1 MTQSIEPKQA
11 GSARP
16 GRRTPAVG
24 PDRAGAPRALAAWLR
39 GRWGLVAA
47 LAVVLFLLV
56 ATVAPG
62 VLATHDAYALNLGQ
76 ALQAP
81 SPSHLFG
88 TDEQGRDLYS
98 RVVHGT
104 GQSLAIGLGAA
115 GLSILF
121 AVLLGTAAA
130 LGPRW
135 LAAVASR
142 LIEIQ
147 FAFPTLLL
155 ALLVVA
161 VTGPSAV
168 AQVVAVAI
176 GSAPGYAR
184 MVRAQ
189 VLQAAGSGYVE
200 AALTLGH
207 SRWSILRRHV
217 LPNAVRPLVAIIAMS
232 VGQSIVWASS
242 LAFLGLGVSPPAP
255 EWGALLDA
263 GRRYVVHAP
272 WLTVIPGLVIVGVA
286 VASTTIGHHLRL
298 ALEKGEK

>member
-1 MTQSIEPKQA
+1 MTLNTQTRD
-11 GSARP
+11 SA
-16 GRRTPAVG
+16 AA
-24 PDRAGAPRALAAWLR
+24 DAPRGQTSRPATALRRWSK
-39 GRWGLVAA
+39 GRWGLIAA
-47 LAVVLFLLV
+47 LAVVAFLLT
-56 ATVAPG
+56 ATMAPA
-62 VLATHDAYALNLGQ
+62 VLATHDPYALSLKE

-81 SPSHLFG
+81 SVTHFFG
-88 TDEQGRDLYS
+88 TDEQGRDLFS
-98 RVVHGT
+98 RVVFGT

-115 GLSILF
+115 GLSILL
-121 AVLLGTAAA
+121 AILLGTAAA
-130 LGPRW
+130 LGNR
-135 LAAVASR
+135 LVAGLASR

-161 VTGPSAV
+161 VTGPSATS
-168 AQVVAVAI
+168 QVVAVAI

-189 VLQAAGSGYVE
+189 VLQASGSGYVE

-207 SRWSILRRHV
+207 SRASILRRHV
-217 LPNAVRPLVAIIAMS
+217 LPNAVRPLVAIMAMS

-263 GRRYVVHAP
+263 GRTYVVHAP
-272 WLTVIPGLVIVGVA
+272 WLTVIPGLVIVAVA

-298 ALEKGEK
+298 ALERGQK